1 MKKSRLAVLG
11 LLGATACGAGDMG
24 SANEA
29 ELGTSQGEQV
39 VNTQWGQQ
47 GDVPLVGDV
56 NKDGVAER
64 IIYRPSAAAFYVLQ
78 VDVATNTTKWL
89 STVYLGSPAYKP
101 LVGDVDG
108 DGAADLV
115 VYGTQSG
122 YWEAKDYTGKQ
133 VMGNALFGQPG
144 DTPFLANVDSDPAAE
159 LVVYAGNS
167 YDGYAWYAA
176 DAPSLPSSTAPTPA
190 PTGRGSASIPAP
202 KFPGKT
208 GTAPIFPPVVVAGPY
223 ASKIAGPVFLGEPG
237 SRVMLGNVDSDPQ
250 AEIVEWDTNTGVWRA
265 KNFDGSWAMTGVQ
278 WGMNGD
284 LPGSETSMETSVRT
298 C

>member
-11 LLGATACGAGDMG
+11 LLGAAACGAGDMG

-29 ELGTSQGEQV
+29 ELGTSHGEQV

-144 DTPFLANVDSDPAAE
+144 DTPFLAKSTLTRRLSSWCTPETATTATPGTPQMRRRSRAA
-159 LVVYAGNS
+159 LLPHPRRR
-167 YDGYAWYAA
+167 
-176 DAPSLPSSTAPTPA
+176 DAEAP
-190 PTGRGSASIPAP
+190 RYLRRS
-202 KFPGKT
+202 FPGKRGRHPSSPRWSSRGRT
-208 GTAPIFPPVVVAGPY
+208 RPRSLAQCSSGNRGAG
-223 ASKIAGPVFLGEPG
+223 
-237 SRVMLGNVDSDPQ
+237 
-250 AEIVEWDTNTGVWRA
+250 
-265 KNFDGSWAMTGVQ
+265 
-278 WGMNGD
+278 
-284 LPGSETSMETSVRT
+284 
-298 C
+298 